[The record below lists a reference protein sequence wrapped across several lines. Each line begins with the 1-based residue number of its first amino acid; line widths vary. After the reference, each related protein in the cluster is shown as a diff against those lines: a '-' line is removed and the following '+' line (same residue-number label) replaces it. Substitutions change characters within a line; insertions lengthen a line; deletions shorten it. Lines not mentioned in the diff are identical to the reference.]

1 MVSSSCSDLYLFQQR
16 SSMKAEITP
25 QEYESFKSFLQD
37 ACGILLGD
45 NKQYLVKS
53 RLRRI
58 MEEHEIGTLGDLL
71 DRIKRSGRGSL
82 REVVI
87 DAMTTNETLWFRD
100 NHPFRILQEKILP
113 EFADRK
119 SPQSL
124 RIWSAASST
133 GQEAYSV
140 AMIIEEFRRLKP
152 GKIRDVKIT
161 ATDISKSV
169 LETARTGE
177 YEMIAI
183 GRGLS
188 PERQKQFF
196 VPSMNGSWQIKPNI
210 RSMVDFRELNLL
222 DRYLLGK
229 FDVVF
234 CRNVLIYFSA
244 DLKKDILT
252 RIHAT
257 LNPGGYL
264 ILGASES
271 LNGLSDLYEMVQCS
285 PGIIYR
291 KR

>member
-1 MVSSSCSDLYLFQQR
+1 
-16 SSMKAEITP
+16 MKAEITP
-25 QEYESFKSFLQD
+25 QEYEAFKTFLQD
-37 ACGILLGD
+37 ACGILLGE

-58 MEEHEIGTLGDLL
+58 MEENKLSTLGELL
-71 DRIKRSGRGSL
+71 ERVKRSGRSSL
-82 REVVI
+82 KEVVI

-100 NHPFRILQEKILP
+100 NHPFRILQEKLLP
-113 EFADRK
+113 EFGDRK
-119 SPQSL
+119 GAQSL
-124 RIWSAASST
+124 RIWSAACST
-133 GQEAYSV
+133 GQEPYSV
-140 AMIIEEFRRLKP
+140 AMIIEEFRRQRP
-152 GKIRDVKIT
+152 GKLRDVKIT

-169 LETARTGE
+169 LEVARRGE

-196 VPSMNGSWQIKPNI
+196 TPAMNGSWQIRPQIK
-210 RSMVDFRELNLL
+210 SMVEFREMNLL
-222 DRYLLGK
+222 ERYMLGK
-229 FDVVF
+229 FDIVM

-244 DLKKDILT
+244 ELKKDILT

-271 LNGLSDLYEMVQCS
+271 LNGMPHLYEMVQCH

-291 KR
+291 KK

>member
-1 MVSSSCSDLYLFQQR
+1 
-16 SSMKAEITP
+16 MKADITL
-25 QEYESFKSFLQD
+25 QEYEAFKTFLQD
-37 ACGILLGD
+37 ACGILLGE

-58 MEEHEIGTLGDLL
+58 LEENELNSLGELL
-71 DRIKRSGRGSL
+71 ARLKKPGRANL
-82 REVVI
+82 KEVVI

-100 NHPFRILQEKILP
+100 NHPFRVLQDKLLP
-113 EFADRK
+113 EFAAR
-119 SPQSL
+119 SSVAPL
-124 RIWSAASST
+124 RIWSAACST
-133 GQEAYSV
+133 GQEPYS
-140 AMIIEEFRRLKP
+140 AGMIIDEFKRQKP
-152 GKIRDVKIT
+152 GKLREVKIT

-169 LETARTGE
+169 LEVARRGD

-196 VPSMNGSWQIKPNI
+196 TPSANGGWQIRPQIK
-210 RSMVDFRELNLL
+210 SMIDYKELNLL
-222 DRYLLGK
+222 ERYMLGK
-229 FDVVF
+229 FDIVM

-271 LNGLSDLYEMVQCS
+271 LNGLPELYEMVQCH

-291 KR
+291 KK

>member
-1 MVSSSCSDLYLFQQR
+1 
-16 SSMKAEITP
+16 MKAEITP

-37 ACGILLGD
+37 ACGILLGE

-58 MEEHEIGTLGDLL
+58 MEEHELSTLGQLL
-71 DRIKRSGRGSL
+71 ERIKRSARSNL

-100 NHPFRILQEKILP
+100 NHPFRILQEKLLP
-113 EFADRK
+113 EFAAGK
-119 SPQSL
+119 PSQTL

-133 GQEAYSV
+133 GQEPYSA
-140 AMIIEEFRRLKP
+140 AMIIDEFRRQRP
-152 GKIRDVKIT
+152 GKLRDVKIT

-169 LETARTGE
+169 LEVARSGE

-196 VPSMNGSWQIKPNI
+196 TPSMSGSWQIKPHI
-210 RSMVDFRELNLL
+210 KSMVEFRELNLL
-222 DRYLLGK
+222 ERYMLGK
-229 FDVVF
+229 FDIVM

-244 DLKKDILT
+244 ELKRDILT

-271 LNGLSDLYEMVQCS
+271 LSGLPNLYEMVHCS

-291 KR
+291 KK

>member
-1 MVSSSCSDLYLFQQR
+1 
-16 SSMKAEITP
+16 MKSEITP
-25 QEYESFKSFLQD
+25 QEYEAFKSFLQD

-58 MEEHEIGTLGDLL
+58 LEENQLNSLGELL
-71 DRIKRSGRGSL
+71 ERMRRPGRSML
-82 REVVI
+82 KEVVI

-100 NHPFRILQEKILP
+100 NHPFRILSEKLLP
-113 EFADRK
+113 EFAEQKK
-119 SPQSL
+119 SSL
-124 RIWSAASST
+124 RIWSAACST
-133 GQEAYSV
+133 GQEPYST
-140 AMIIEEFRRLKP
+140 AMVIEEFRRQRP
-152 GKIRDVKIT
+152 GRIGDVKIT

-169 LETARTGE
+169 LEVARRGE

-196 VPSMNGSWQIKPNI
+196 TPSANGGWQIKPQI
-210 RSMVDFRELNLL
+210 RNVVEFKELNLL
-222 DRYLLGK
+222 ERYMLGK
-229 FDVVF
+229 FDLVM

-244 DLKKDILT
+244 DLKRDILK

-271 LNGLSDLYEMVQCS
+271 LNGLSDLYEMVQCH

-291 KR
+291 KK

>member
-1 MVSSSCSDLYLFQQR
+1 
-16 SSMKAEITP
+16 MKAEITP
-25 QEYESFKSFLQD
+25 QEYEAFKTFLQD

-58 MEEHEIGTLGDLL
+58 LEENNLNSLGELL
-71 DRIKRSGRGSL
+71 DRLKRVGRSGL
-82 REVVI
+82 RELVI

-100 NHPFRILQEKILP
+100 NHPFRILQDKLLP
-113 EFADRK
+113 EFAERN
-119 SPQSL
+119 SL
-124 RIWSAASST
+124 QPLRVWSAACST
-133 GQEAYSV
+133 GQEPYSV
-140 AMIIEEFRRLKP
+140 GMVVDEFRRIRP
-152 GKIRDVKIT
+152 GKLRDVKIT

-169 LETARTGE
+169 LEVARRGE

-196 VPSMNGSWQIKPNI
+196 TPSPNGGWQIKPQI
-210 RSMVDFRELNLL
+210 KAMVEFKELNLL
-222 DRYLLGK
+222 ERYMLGK
-229 FDVVF
+229 FDIIM

-252 RIHAT
+252 RMHGA

-271 LNGLSDLYEMVQCS
+271 LNGLPDLYEMVQCH

-291 KR
+291 KK

>member
-1 MVSSSCSDLYLFQQR
+1 
-16 SSMKAEITP
+16 MKADITL
-25 QEYESFKSFLQD
+25 QEYEAFKKFLQD

-58 MEEHEIGTLGDLL
+58 LEENSLNSLGELL
-71 DRIKRSGRGSL
+71 ERLQRPGRAGL

-100 NHPFRILQEKILP
+100 NHPFRILKEKLLP
-113 EFADRK
+113 EFAERN
-119 SPQSL
+119 SLQPL
-124 RIWSAASST
+124 RIWSAACST
-133 GQEAYSV
+133 GQEPYSA
-140 AMIIEEFRRLKP
+140 AMVVDEFRRSRP
-152 GKIRDVKIT
+152 GRLRDVRIT

-169 LETARTGE
+169 LEVARRGE

-188 PERQKQFF
+188 PERQKQYFT
-196 VPSMNGSWQIKPNI
+196 PSANGGWQIRPQIK
-210 RSMVDFRELNLL
+210 SMVEFRELNLL
-222 DRYLLGK
+222 DRYMLGK
-229 FDVVF
+229 FDIIL

-252 RIHAT
+252 RLHGA

-271 LNGLSDLYEMVQCS
+271 LNGLLDLYEMVQCH

-291 KR
+291 KK

>member
-1 MVSSSCSDLYLFQQR
+1 MNV
-16 SSMKAEITP
+16 EITP
-25 QEYESFKSFLQD
+25 QEYESFKTFLQD

-58 MEEHEIGTLGDLL
+58 LEENGLNSLGELL
-71 DRIKRSGRGSL
+71 ERLKKPGRASL
-82 REVVI
+82 KELVI

-100 NHPFRILQEKILP
+100 NHPFRILQEKLFP
-113 EFADRK
+113 EFAART
-119 SPQSL
+119 SVAPL
-124 RIWSAASST
+124 RIWSAACST
-133 GQEAYSV
+133 GQEPYS
-140 AMIIEEFRRLKP
+140 ASMIVDEFRRQKP
-152 GKIRDVKIT
+152 GKLRDVKIT

-169 LETARTGE
+169 LEVARRGE

-188 PERQKQFF
+188 PERQKHFF
-196 VPSMNGSWQIKPNI
+196 TPSSSGSWQIRPQIK
-210 RSMVDFRELNLL
+210 SMVEFKELNLL
-222 DRYLLGK
+222 ERYMLGK
-229 FDVVF
+229 FDIVM

-271 LNGLSDLYEMVQCS
+271 LNGLPDLYEMVQCH

-291 KR
+291 KK

>member
-1 MVSSSCSDLYLFQQR
+1 
-16 SSMKAEITP
+16 MKADITP

-58 MEEHEIGTLGDLL
+58 MEEHNLSTLTELMEG
-71 DRIKRSGRGSL
+71 IKRSGRRSL

-100 NHPFRILQEKILP
+100 NHPFRILQERLLP

-119 SPQSL
+119 SSQSL

-133 GQEAYSV
+133 GQEPYSV
-140 AMIIEEFRRLKP
+140 AMIIEEYRRQRP
-152 GKIRDVKIT
+152 GKLRDVKIT

-169 LETARTGE
+169 LEVARRGE

-196 VPSMNGSWQIKPNI
+196 APTMNGSWQIKPNI
-210 RSMVDFRELNLL
+210 KNMVEFRELNLL
-222 DRYLLGK
+222 ERYMLGK
-229 FDVVF
+229 FDIVL

-244 DLKKDILT
+244 ELKKDILT

-271 LNGLSDLYEMVQCS
+271 LSGLPHLYEMVHCS

-291 KR
+291 KK

>member
-1 MVSSSCSDLYLFQQR
+1 
-16 SSMKAEITP
+16 MKAEITP
-25 QEYESFKSFLQD
+25 QEYEAFKSFLQD
-37 ACGILLGD
+37 ACGILLGE

-58 MEEHEIGTLGDLL
+58 LEENQMITLGDLL
-71 DRIKRSGRGSL
+71 QRLKTSSRSSL

-100 NHPFRILQEKILP
+100 NHPFRILSEKLLP
-113 EFADRK
+113 EFAERK
-119 SPQSL
+119 GLQPL
-124 RIWSAASST
+124 RIWSAACST
-133 GQEAYSV
+133 GQEPYSV
-140 AMIIEEFRRLKP
+140 AMTVEEFRRLRP
-152 GKIRDVKIT
+152 GKLRDVKIT

-169 LETARTGE
+169 LEVARQGE

-196 VPSMNGSWQIKPNI
+196 TPSVNGGWQIRPQIKG
-210 RSMVDFRELNLL
+210 MVEFKELNLL
-222 DRYLLGK
+222 ERYMLGK
-229 FDVVF
+229 FDIVL

-244 DLKKDILT
+244 ELKKDILT
-252 RIHAT
+252 RIHGT
-257 LNPGGYL
+257 LNPGGYV

-271 LNGLSDLYEMVQCS
+271 LNGLSHLYEMVQCQ

-291 KR
+291 KK

>member
-1 MVSSSCSDLYLFQQR
+1 
-16 SSMKAEITP
+16 MKADITP
-25 QEYESFKSFLQD
+25 QEYEAFKTFLQD

-58 MEEHEIGTLGDLL
+58 LEENNLNSLGELL
-71 DRIKRSGRGSL
+71 DRLKRAGRSGL
-82 REVVI
+82 RELVI

-100 NHPFRILQEKILP
+100 NHPFRILQDKLLP
-113 EFADRK
+113 EFAERN
-119 SPQSL
+119 SLQPL
-124 RIWSAASST
+124 RIWSAACST
-133 GQEAYSV
+133 GQEPYSV
-140 AMIIEEFRRLKP
+140 GMVVDEFRRNRP
-152 GKIRDVKIT
+152 GKLRDVKIT

-169 LETARTGE
+169 LEVARRGE

-196 VPSMNGSWQIKPNI
+196 TPSANGGWQIKPQI
-210 RSMVDFRELNLL
+210 KAMVEFKELNLL
-222 DRYLLGK
+222 ERYMLGK
-229 FDVVF
+229 FDIIM

-252 RIHAT
+252 RLHGA

-271 LNGLSDLYEMVQCS
+271 LNGLPNLYEMVQCH

-291 KR
+291 KK

>member
-1 MVSSSCSDLYLFQQR
+1 
-16 SSMKAEITP
+16 MKAEITP
-25 QEYESFKSFLQD
+25 QEYEAFKSFLQD
-37 ACGILLGD
+37 ACGILLGE

-58 MEEHEIGTLGDLL
+58 LEENDLNSLGDLL
-71 DRIKRSGRGSL
+71 GLLRKSGRASL

-100 NHPFRILQEKILP
+100 NHPFRILQEQLLP
-113 EFADRK
+113 EFAER
-119 SPQSL
+119 SAATPL
-124 RIWSAASST
+124 RIWSAACST
-133 GQEAYSV
+133 GQEPYSV
-140 AMIIEEFRRLKP
+140 GMIVDEFRRQKP
-152 GKIRDVKIT
+152 GKLRNVKVT

-169 LETARTGE
+169 LEVARRGE

-188 PERQKQFF
+188 PERQRAFF
-196 VPSMNGSWQIKPNI
+196 TPSANGGWQIRPEIK
-210 RSMVDFRELNLL
+210 SMVEFKELNLL
-222 DRYLLGK
+222 ERYMLGK
-229 FDVVF
+229 FDIVM

-244 DLKKDILT
+244 DHKKDILT

-257 LNPGGYL
+257 LNSGGYL

-271 LNGLSDLYEMVQCS
+271 LNGLPDLYEMVQCH

-291 KR
+291 KK

>member
-1 MVSSSCSDLYLFQQR
+1 
-16 SSMKAEITP
+16 MKAEITP
-25 QEYESFKSFLQD
+25 QEYEAFKTFLQD

-58 MEEHEIGTLGDLL
+58 MEENKLSTLDDLL
-71 DRIKRSGRGSL
+71 KRVKHTGRSSL
-82 REVVI
+82 KEVVI

-100 NHPFRILQEKILP
+100 NHPFRILQEKLLP
-113 EFADRK
+113 EFGDRK
-119 SPQSL
+119 NTQSL
-124 RIWSAASST
+124 RIWSAACST
-133 GQEAYSV
+133 GQEPYSV
-140 AMIIEEFRRLKP
+140 AMIIEEFRRQRP
-152 GKIRDVKIT
+152 GKLRDVKIT

-169 LETARTGE
+169 LEVARRGE

-196 VPSMNGSWQIKPNI
+196 TPAVNGSWQIRPQIK
-210 RSMVDFRELNLL
+210 SMVEFRELNLL
-222 DRYLLGK
+222 ERYMLGK
-229 FDVVF
+229 FDIVL

-244 DLKKDILT
+244 ELKKDILT
-252 RIHAT
+252 RIHAN

-271 LNGLSDLYEMVQCS
+271 LNGLPHLYEMVQCH

-291 KR
+291 KK

>member
-1 MVSSSCSDLYLFQQR
+1 
-16 SSMKAEITP
+16 MKADITP
-25 QEYESFKSFLQD
+25 QEYEAFKTFLQD
-37 ACGILLGD
+37 ACGILLGE

-58 MEEHEIGTLGDLL
+58 LEEHELRSLSELL
-71 DRIKRSGRGSL
+71 ERLKRPGRTGL
-82 REVVI
+82 RELVV

-100 NHPFRILQEKILP
+100 NHPFRILQDKLLP
-113 EFADRK
+113 EFSERNT
-119 SPQSL
+119 SQPL
-124 RIWSAASST
+124 RLWSAACST
-133 GQEAYSV
+133 GQEPYSV
-140 AMIIEEFRRLKP
+140 GMIIEEFRRSRP
-152 GKIRDVKIT
+152 GKLRDVRIT

-169 LETARTGE
+169 LEVARRGE

-196 VPSMNGSWQIKPNI
+196 TPSQNGGWQIRPQLK
-210 RSMVDFRELNLL
+210 SMVDFKVLNLL
-222 DRYLLGK
+222 ERYMLGK
-229 FDVVF
+229 FDIVM

-244 DLKKDILT
+244 ELKLDILT

-271 LNGLSDLYEMVQCS
+271 LNGLPHLYEMVQCH

-291 KR
+291 KK

>member
-1 MVSSSCSDLYLFQQR
+1 
-16 SSMKAEITP
+16 MKAEITP
-25 QEYESFKSFLQD
+25 QEYEAFKSFLQD
-37 ACGILLGD
+37 ACGILLGE

-58 MEEHEIGTLGDLL
+58 LEENQMTTLGDLL
-71 DRIKRSGRGSL
+71 QRLKNSSRSSL

-100 NHPFRILQEKILP
+100 NHPFRILSEKLLP
-113 EFADRK
+113 EFAERK
-119 SPQSL
+119 GLQPL
-124 RIWSAASST
+124 RIWSAACST
-133 GQEAYSV
+133 GQEPYSV
-140 AMIIEEFRRLKP
+140 AMTVEEFRRLRP
-152 GKIRDVKIT
+152 GKLRDVKIT

-169 LETARTGE
+169 LEVARQGE

-196 VPSMNGSWQIKPNI
+196 SPSINGGWQIRPQVK
-210 RSMVDFRELNLL
+210 SMVDFKELNLL
-222 DRYLLGK
+222 ERYMLGK
-229 FDVVF
+229 FDIVL

-244 DLKKDILT
+244 ELKKDILT
-252 RIHAT
+252 RIHGT
-257 LNPGGYL
+257 LNPGGYV

-271 LNGLSDLYEMVQCS
+271 LNGLSHLYEMVQCQ

-291 KR
+291 KK

>member
-1 MVSSSCSDLYLFQQR
+1 
-16 SSMKAEITP
+16 MKAEITP
-25 QEYESFKSFLQD
+25 QEYETFKSFLQD
-37 ACGILLGD
+37 ACGILLGE

-58 MEEHEIGTLGDLL
+58 LEENDLNSLGELL
-71 DRIKRSGRGSL
+71 GRLNRPGRGNL
-82 REVVI
+82 KEVVI

-100 NHPFRILQEKILP
+100 NHPFRILQEKLLP
-113 EFADRK
+113 EFATR
-119 SPQSL
+119 SSMAPL
-124 RIWSAASST
+124 RIWSAACST
-133 GQEAYSV
+133 GQEPYSV
-140 AMIIEEFRRLKP
+140 GMIVDEFRRQKP
-152 GKIRDVKIT
+152 GKLRDVKVT

-169 LETARTGE
+169 LEVARRGE

-196 VPSMNGSWQIKPNI
+196 TPSENGGWQIRAQIK
-210 RSMVDFRELNLL
+210 SLVEFKELNLL
-222 DRYLLGK
+222 ERYMLGK
-229 FDVVF
+229 YDIVM

-271 LNGLSDLYEMVQCS
+271 LNGLPDLYEMVQCH

-291 KR
+291 KK

>member
-1 MVSSSCSDLYLFQQR
+1 
-16 SSMKAEITP
+16 MKAEITP
-25 QEYESFKSFLQD
+25 QEYEAFKTFLQD

-58 MEEHEIGTLGDLL
+58 MEENKLSTLGDLL
-71 DRIKRSGRGSL
+71 ERVKRTGRSSL
-82 REVVI
+82 KEVVI

-100 NHPFRILQEKILP
+100 NHPFRILQEKLLP
-113 EFADRK
+113 EFGDKK
-119 SPQSL
+119 SAQSL
-124 RIWSAASST
+124 RIWSAACST
-133 GQEAYSV
+133 GQEPYSV
-140 AMIIEEFRRLKP
+140 AMIIEEFRRQRP
-152 GKIRDVKIT
+152 GKLRDVKIT

-169 LETARTGE
+169 LEVARRGE

-196 VPSMNGSWQIKPNI
+196 TPAMNGSWQIRPQIK
-210 RSMVDFRELNLL
+210 SMVEFRELNLL
-222 DRYLLGK
+222 ERYMLGK
-229 FDVVF
+229 FDIVL

-244 DLKKDILT
+244 ELKKDILT

-271 LNGLSDLYEMVQCS
+271 LNGLPHLYEMVQCH

-291 KR
+291 KK

>member
-1 MVSSSCSDLYLFQQR
+1 
-16 SSMKAEITP
+16 MKAEITP
-25 QEYESFKSFLQD
+25 QEYEAFKSFLQE

-53 RLRRI
+53 RLRRVL
-58 MEEHEIGTLGDLL
+58 EEHGLNSLGALL
-71 DRIKRSGRGSL
+71 ERLKRPGRASL
-82 REVVI
+82 KEVVI

-100 NHPFRILQEKILP
+100 NHPFRILQEKLLP
-113 EFADRK
+113 EFAARA
-119 SPQSL
+119 SVAPL
-124 RIWSAASST
+124 RVWSAACST
-133 GQEAYSV
+133 GQEPYS
-140 AMIIEEFRRLKP
+140 AGMIVDEFRRQKP
-152 GKIRDVKIT
+152 GKLRDVKIT

-169 LETARTGE
+169 LEVARGGE

-196 VPSMNGSWQIKPNI
+196 TPSVNGGWQIRPQIK
-210 RSMVDFRELNLL
+210 SMVEFKELNLL
-222 DRYLLGK
+222 ERYTLGK
-229 FDVVF
+229 FDIVM

-271 LNGLSDLYEMVQCS
+271 LNGLPDLYEMVQCQ

-291 KR
+291 KK

>member
-1 MVSSSCSDLYLFQQR
+1 
-16 SSMKAEITP
+16 MKAEITP
-25 QEYESFKSFLQD
+25 QEYEAFKTFLQD

-58 MEEHEIGTLGDLL
+58 MEENKLSTLGDLL
-71 DRIKRSGRGSL
+71 DRVKRTGRSSL
-82 REVVI
+82 KEVVI

-100 NHPFRILQEKILP
+100 NHPFRILQEKLLP
-113 EFADRK
+113 EFGDRK
-119 SPQSL
+119 SAQSL
-124 RIWSAASST
+124 RIWSAACST
-133 GQEAYSV
+133 GQEPYSV
-140 AMIIEEFRRLKP
+140 AMIIEEFRRQRP
-152 GKIRDVKIT
+152 GRLRDVKIT

-169 LETARTGE
+169 LEVSRRGE

-196 VPSMNGSWQIKPNI
+196 TPAMNGSWQIRPQIK
-210 RSMVDFRELNLL
+210 SMVEFRELNLL
-222 DRYLLGK
+222 ERYMLGK
-229 FDVVF
+229 FDIVM

-244 DLKKDILT
+244 ELKKDILT

-271 LNGLSDLYEMVQCS
+271 LNGLPHLYEMVQCH

-291 KR
+291 KK

>member
-1 MVSSSCSDLYLFQQR
+1 
-16 SSMKAEITP
+16 MKADITP
-25 QEYESFKSFLQD
+25 QEYEAFKTFLQD
-37 ACGILLGD
+37 ACGILLGE

-58 MEEHEIGTLGDLL
+58 LEEHELKSLGELL
-71 DRIKRSGRGSL
+71 ERLERPGRTGL
-82 REVVI
+82 RELVV

-100 NHPFRILQEKILP
+100 NHPFRILQDKLLP
-113 EFADRK
+113 EFSERK
-119 SPQSL
+119 TSQPL
-124 RIWSAASST
+124 RLWSAACST
-133 GQEAYSV
+133 GQEPYSV
-140 AMIIEEFRRLKP
+140 GMIVEEFRRSRP
-152 GKIRDVKIT
+152 GKLRDVRIT

-169 LETARTGE
+169 LEVARRGE

-196 VPSMNGSWQIKPNI
+196 TPSQNGGWQIRPQLK
-210 RSMVDFRELNLL
+210 SMVDFKVLNLL
-222 DRYLLGK
+222 ERYMLGK
-229 FDVVF
+229 FDIVM

-244 DLKKDILT
+244 ELKLDILT

-271 LNGLSDLYEMVQCS
+271 LNGLPHLYEMVQCH

-291 KR
+291 KK

>member
-1 MVSSSCSDLYLFQQR
+1 
-16 SSMKAEITP
+16 MKADITP
-25 QEYESFKSFLQD
+25 QEYEAFKTFLQD
-37 ACGILLGD
+37 ACGILLGE

-58 MEEHEIGTLGDLL
+58 LEENQLTTLGELL
-71 DRIKRSGRGSL
+71 DRLKRSGRSNL

-100 NHPFRILQEKILP
+100 NHPFRILQDKLLP
-113 EFADRK
+113 EFAER
-119 SPQSL
+119 QSL
-124 RIWSAASST
+124 QPLRMWSAASST
-133 GQEAYSV
+133 GQEPYSV
-140 AMIIEEFRRLKP
+140 AMIIEEFRRQRP
-152 GKIRDVKIT
+152 GKLRDVKIT

-169 LETARTGE
+169 LEVARKGE

-188 PERQKQFF
+188 PDRQKQFF
-196 VPSMNGSWQIKPNI
+196 TPSPSGGWQIRPQIK
-210 RSMVDFRELNLL
+210 SMVEFKELNLL
-222 DRYLLGK
+222 DRYMLGK
-229 FDVVF
+229 FDVVL

-244 DLKKDILT
+244 ELKKDILT

-271 LNGLSDLYEMVQCS
+271 LNGLPHLYEMVQCH

-291 KR
+291 KK

>member
-1 MVSSSCSDLYLFQQR
+1 
-16 SSMKAEITP
+16 MKADITP
-25 QEYESFKSFLQD
+25 QEYEAFKKFLQD

-58 MEEHEIGTLGDLL
+58 LEENSLNSLGELL
-71 DRIKRSGRGSL
+71 ERLKRPGRAGL

-100 NHPFRILQEKILP
+100 NPPFRILQEKLLP
-113 EFADRK
+113 EFAER
-119 SPQSL
+119 SSLQPL
-124 RIWSAASST
+124 RIWSSACST
-133 GQEAYSV
+133 GQEPYSV
-140 AMIIEEFRRLKP
+140 AMVIDEFRRTRP
-152 GKIRDVKIT
+152 GKLRDVKIT

-169 LETARTGE
+169 LEVARRGE

-188 PERQKQFF
+188 PERQKHFF
-196 VPSMNGSWQIKPNI
+196 TPSANGGWQIRPQIK
-210 RSMVDFRELNLL
+210 SMVEFKELNLL
-222 DRYLLGK
+222 DRYMLGK
-229 FDVVF
+229 FDIIM

-244 DLKKDILT
+244 ELKKDILT
-252 RIHAT
+252 RLHGA

-271 LNGLSDLYEMVQCS
+271 LNGLPNLYEMVQCH

-291 KR
+291 KK